1 MVPSPNTRR
10 GKHTSF
16 TSLSLLYFIYLFAFL
31 FICLYLLETGSQV
44 TLAGLELPA
53 SKLPFLLLALPE
65 C

>member
-1 MVPSPNTRR
+1 MVPFPKHPQ

-16 TSLSLLYFIYLFAFL
+16 TPLSLLYFIYLFAFL

-44 TLAGLELPA
+44 TLAGLELSA